1 MKSKVLHVLKLA
13 LIRIEAHELNAFN
26 IRLIE
31 LRNLVS
37 FYIPSFFYCLRKPD
51 LTNFCL
57 ASYSHYTHHSD
68 YKSTLKQLVSF
79 GLACNERV
87 IP

>member
-13 LIRIEAHELNAFN
+13 LISIEAHELNAFN
-26 IRLIE
+26 IRIIE
-31 LRNLVS
+31 PRNLVS
-37 FYIPSFFYCLRKPD
+37 FYISSCFVRLRKPD
-51 LTNFCL
+51 MAILCL
-57 ASYSHYTHHSD
+57 AFYDCYNHHTE

-79 GLACNERV
+79 GLACNERD